1 MKVAELKPEQLQA
14 ELKKTIKVRAVG
26 EPDIYVGYYNHL
38 RRRGG
43 DVFILRP
50 LVRDRAIKVQDPIS
64 KRMIATKKTE
74 KILITA
80 EEQFSERWME
90 KVDNSAK
97 ENMPK
102 HFNEIGRG
110 NAANKNKLNI
120 PGMTQKV
127 GGDDKAAMAKHDAGG
142 VDVTEGVEDIAT
154 AQALAAAAQQQGG
167 GAPAGGG
174 EPSVI

>member
-1 MKVAELKPEQLQA
+1 MKVDDLKPEQLRA
-14 ELKKTIKVRAVG
+14 ELKKTIKVRVIG
-26 EPDIYVGYYNHL
+26 EPDVYVGYYNHL

-43 DVFILRP
+43 DVFILTP
-50 LVRDRAIKVQDPIS
+50 IVRDRAIKIQDPVT
-64 KRMIATKKTE
+64 KRMIAGKKTE

-80 EEQFSERWME
+80 EMQFSQRWME
-90 KVDNSAK
+90 KVDNNAK
-97 ENMPK
+97 ETMPK

-127 GGDDKAAMAKHDAGG
+127 GGDDRAAMAKHDAGG
-142 VDVTEGVEDIAT
+142 VDVTEGVEDVAT
-154 AQALAAAAQQQGG
+154 AQALAAASQEKDG
-167 GAPAGGG
+167 GAPGAG